1 MVEGTKS
8 MLIVSQNIT
17 NYDIPLPKDAVFR
30 INLAWVN
37 SIDELKTILKKHE
50 SHAIF
55 LDFPV
60 NRTKPPNNKYT
71 LNDVVLILQKY
82 NNIKYIAISNVET
95 ETDLDEYLEIIPNH
109 VTIIPKIESQK
120 GIENIETIV
129 KKLEYKERIIMLDHV
144 DLYSDLLK
152 SNLPPSKFTF
162 FINKLTEFCNSNNI
176 ILLRTIGVLFSDE
189 EKRITE
195 YVN

>member
-1 MVEGTKS
+1 

-17 NYDIPLPKDAVFR
+17 NYDISLPKNAIFR
-30 INLAWVN
+30 VNLAWAN
-37 SIDELKTILKKHE
+37 SVDELKVILNKHE

-55 LDFPV
+55 LDLPI

-71 LNDVVLILQKY
+71 LNDLVSILQEY
-82 NNIKYIAISNVET
+82 NNIKYLAISNVET
-95 ETDLDEYLEIIPNH
+95 GSDLDEYVAVIPSH
-109 VTIIPKIESQK
+109 ITIVPKIESHK
-120 GIENIETIV
+120 GIENIETII
-129 KKLEYKERIIMLDHV
+129 KKLEYKEHVIMLDHD
-144 DLYSDLLK
+144 DLYSNLLK
-152 SNLPPSKFTF
+152 SQLPPSKFTF

-176 ILLRTIGVLFSDE
+176 ILLRTIGVIFSDE

>member
-1 MVEGTKS
+1 MI
-8 MLIVSQNIT
+8 LISQNIT
-17 NYDIPLPKDAVFR
+17 NYDIPIPENSVFR

-71 LNDVVLILQKY
+71 LNDVVLILQKH

-109 VTIIPKIESQK
+109 VTIIPKIESHN
-120 GIENIETIV
+120 GIENIETII
-129 KKLEYKERIIMLDHV
+129 KKLEYKERVIMLDHD
-144 DLYSDLLK
+144 DLYSNLLK
-152 SNLPPSKFTF
+152 SKLPPSKFTF

-176 ILLRTIGVLFSDE
+176 ILLRTIGVIFSDE